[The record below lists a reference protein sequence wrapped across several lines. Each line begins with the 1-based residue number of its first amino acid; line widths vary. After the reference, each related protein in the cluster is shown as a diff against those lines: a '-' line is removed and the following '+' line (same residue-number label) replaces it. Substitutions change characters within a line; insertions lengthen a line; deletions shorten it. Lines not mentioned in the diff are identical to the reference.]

1 MWIEAIRVRTSQ
13 AEQYKKLL
21 QHMAA
26 LPDDSD
32 APRPVWCAGYQNL
45 EVENEISIHL
55 GWEEAAH
62 PPAKTACGLRLARAF
77 AQYGLVHHSIWQRTR

>member
-1 MWIEAIRVRTSQ
+1 MWIEAISVRTSQ
-13 AEQYKKLL
+13 AEQCKRLL
-21 QHMAA
+21 QDMSA

-55 GWEEAAH
+55 GWEEASLS
-62 PPAKTACGLRLARAF
+62 PAKTACGLRIARIF
-77 AQYGLVHHSIWQRTR
+77 AQYGLVHHTIWQRTH